1 MELTYQG
8 VLDFGTHSDAQVL
21 SEEVAGIPLLGFVIG
36 SAIST
41 FLWVPIIWAAQA
53 LLA

>member
-8 VLDFGTHSDAQVL
+8 VLDFGTHNDTQAL
-21 SEEVAGIPLLGFVIG
+21 IEETDGIPLLGFAIG
-36 SAIST
+36 SVIST